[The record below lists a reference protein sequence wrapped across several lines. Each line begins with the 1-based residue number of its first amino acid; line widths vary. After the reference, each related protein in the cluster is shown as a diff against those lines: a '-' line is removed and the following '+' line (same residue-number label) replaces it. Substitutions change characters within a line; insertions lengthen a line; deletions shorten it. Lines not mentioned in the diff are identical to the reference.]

1 MLLKLILIFTI
12 VPFIELS
19 LLIELGS
26 VIGTLPTILVV
37 VITGVIGAF
46 MARMAGLSVL
56 FKIQENLR
64 QGIFPRDEL
73 FDGVLIL
80 IGGAFLLTPG
90 LLTDALGFFL
100 LLPLGRSAVKRWLQE
115 ILKRRID
122 RGEITFWGNDS

>member
-1 MLLKLILIFTI
+1 MLLKLILTFTI

-100 LLPLGRSAVKRWLQE
+100 LLPLGRSAVKKWLQE
-115 ILKRRID
+115 ILKKRID
-122 RGEITFWGNDS
+122 SGEITFWGNDF

>member
-26 VIGTLPTILVV
+26 IIGTLPTILVV

-46 MARMAGLSVL
+46 MARLAGLSVL

-122 RGEITFWGNDS
+122 SGEITFWGNDF

>member
-46 MARMAGLSVL
+46 MARIAGLSVL

-100 LLPLGRSAVKRWLQE
+100 LLPPGRSAVKKWLQE

-122 RGEITFWGNDS
+122 SGEITFWGNDF

>member
-46 MARMAGLSVL
+46 MARIAGLSVL

-64 QGIFPRDEL
+64 QGIFPRDEF

-100 LLPLGRSAVKRWLQE
+100 LLPPGRSVVKRWLQE
-115 ILKRRID
+115 ILKRRMD
-122 RGEITFWGNDS
+122 SGEITFWGNNS